1 MTSEV
6 IDALPVAA
14 TAVVRPS
21 MYSSKQE
28 TTDESAHEAIVVLA
42 ACAFFDPVHAQPP
55 KASSEGPSVADTIKQ
70 SVREWCDAMIVVDF
84 DKLGRLIA
92 DDWTDGYPGKVAT
105 KSTFLSDVKSGKHK
119 LEACEFGPMDVK
131 VLGNVAVIQG
141 SVTEKRLKD
150 GQVDTIRVA
159 FMDAFEK
166 RGDRWVVVRSQA
178 HKL

>member
-1 MTSEV
+1 MKAPMKTV
-6 IDALPVAA
+6 L
-14 TAVVRPS
+14 
-21 MYSSKQE
+21 
-28 TTDESAHEAIVVLA
+28 VLA
-42 ACAFFDPVHAQPP
+42 GCVFFNPALAQPP
-55 KASSEGPSVADTIKQ
+55 KAASEGPSVADTIKQ
-70 SVREWCDAMIVVDF
+70 SVREWCDAMIVVDV
-84 DKLGRLIA
+84 DKLSRIIA

-105 KSTFLSDVKSGKHK
+105 KSAFLSDVKSGKHK

-150 GQVDTIRVA
+150 GQVGTVRVA

>member
-1 MTSEV
+1 MK
-6 IDALPVAA
+6 AL
-14 TAVVRPS
+14 
-21 MYSSKQE
+21 MK
-28 TTDESAHEAIVVLA
+28 IVLVLA
-42 ACAFFDPVHAQPP
+42 GCVFFNPVLAQPP
-55 KASSEGPSVADTIKQ
+55 KAASEGPSVPDTIKQ
-70 SVREWCDAMIVVDF
+70 SLREWCDAMIVVDI
-84 DKLGRLIA
+84 DKLSRIIA

-105 KSTFLSDVKSGKHK
+105 KSAFLSDLKSGKHK

-141 SVTEKRLKD
+141 SVTEKYLKD
-150 GQVDTIRVA
+150 GQVDTVRVA

>member
-1 MTSEV
+1 MKVLVKTV
-6 IDALPVAA
+6 L
-14 TAVVRPS
+14 
-21 MYSSKQE
+21 
-28 TTDESAHEAIVVLA
+28 VLA
-42 ACAFFDPVHAQPP
+42 GCVFCDPVLAQPA
-55 KASSEGPSVADTIKQ
+55 KAAPESSSVADTIKQ
-70 SVREWCDAMIVVDF
+70 SVRDWCDAMIVVDL
-84 DKLGRLIA
+84 DKLNRLIA

-105 KSTFLSDVKSGKHK
+105 KSVLLDGVKSGKHK

-141 SVTEKRLKD
+141 SVTEKRIKD
-150 GQVDTIRVA
+150 GQLGTVRVA

>member
-1 MTSEV
+1 
-6 IDALPVAA
+6 
-14 TAVVRPS
+14 
-21 MYSSKQE
+21 
-28 TTDESAHEAIVVLA
+28 
-42 ACAFFDPVHAQPP
+42 
-55 KASSEGPSVADTIKQ
+55 
-70 SVREWCDAMIVVDF
+70 MIVVDV
-84 DKLGRLIA
+84 DKLSRIIA

-105 KSTFLSDVKSGKHK
+105 KSAFLSDVKIRQAQARGVR
-119 LEACEFGPMDVK
+119 FGLMDVK

-150 GQVDTIRVA
+150 GQVGTVRVA

>member
-1 MTSEV
+1 MK
-6 IDALPVAA
+6 ALMKTVP
-14 TAVVRPS
+14 
-21 MYSSKQE
+21 
-28 TTDESAHEAIVVLA
+28 VLA
-42 ACAFFDPVHAQPP
+42 ACMFFEPVHAEPP
-55 KASSEGPSVADTIKQ
+55 KATSEDSSVADTIKQ
-70 SVREWCDAMIVVDF
+70 SVREWCDAMIVVDV
-84 DKLGRLIA
+84 DKLSRIIA

-119 LEACEFGPMDVK
+119 LEGCEFGPMDVK

-150 GQVDTIRVA
+150 GQVGTVRVA